1 MMKTISVTRKTLI
14 AITFGFLS
22 FLTFS
27 PSTNGQTKPPEQKSC
42 VEFTNMPAGASKPT
56 PTQEVKLNARKFI
69 LASWDENKKTCA
81 DLILFTPNGSN
92 FKWTYS
98 IGADKSH
105 KKQMTV
111 QFFDKGTFQST
122 LTVFGIKRLI
132 DNPDYAL
139 ELLDE
144 NGKRMGIL

>member
-1 MMKTISVTRKTLI
+1 MNTVAKSRKNLIRI
-14 AITFGFLS
+14 AIGFLLTL
-22 FLTFS
+22 FTFS
-27 PSTNGQTKPPEQKSC
+27 LSAAAQTKTPSQKGC
-42 VEFTNMPAGASKPT
+42 VEFTNMPAGSSKLTPT
-56 PTQEVKLNARKFI
+56 PEVKLNARKFI
-69 LASWDENKKTCA
+69 LAGWESSKYTCA

-98 IGADKSH
+98 IGVDKSH

-111 QFFDKGTFQST
+111 QFFDKGTLQST
-122 LTVFGIKRLI
+122 LTVFGVKRLT

>member
-1 MMKTISVTRKTLI
+1 
-14 AITFGFLS
+14 
-22 FLTFS
+22 
-27 PSTNGQTKPPEQKSC
+27 
-42 VEFTNMPAGASKPT
+42 MPAGASKAT

-69 LASWDENKKTCA
+69 LASWDENKKACA

-98 IGADKSH
+98 IGLDNSH
-105 KKQMTV
+105 KKQMIV

-122 LTVFGIKRLI
+122 LTVFGVKRLS